1 MNGFKVVDSGWEFKC
16 LVLCRN
22 VSLPSSI
29 VITDLEW
36 VLLWE
41 MQKNLSAT
49 VCCGAVTACRG
60 VYCAWCAKNV

>member
-41 MQKNLSAT
+41 MQMRLNS
-49 VCCGAVTACRG
+49 
-60 VYCAWCAKNV
+60 